1 MCYICILNPMFVR
14 SRNRTSTHARADS
27 HPPSFSLESNK
38 SVRQIERAGRPNLGV
53 KHMLLR
59 SSADRHQDHTNSACL
74 AGRRDPTYLIY
85 DIQYA
90 CDALYMPSVTCRPHY
105 SMSAVLVSSLP
116 AVVELNKRQYAK
128 SMPGVMVLPPKY
140 MSSWHHLVPW

>member
-1 MCYICILNPMFVR
+1 MNVCVEKHALYLDIESHVCEKSHTCTCRDTHILR
-14 SRNRTSTHARADS
+14 L
-27 HPPSFSLESNK
+27 FSLESNK
-38 SVRQIERAGRPNLGV
+38 SVRQIERAGRPNSGV

-59 SSADRHQDHTNSACL
+59 SSADRQQDHTNSACL
-74 AGRRDPTYLIY
+74 AGRWDPTYLIY

-140 MSSWHHLVPW
+140 MSS